1 MFFVGLLSW
10 WYGEGWRSRLR
21 IMSNRLAATTDYFSI
36 SLLLSTLFAPFRQI
50 SAGSVGGSISNQA
63 RALVDKTISRLIGAI
78 VRISMVIIGLLVIMF
93 QIIINVF
100 LLVLWP
106 LIPALP
112 VIGLIITIIG
122 WVPLWQ

>member
-10 WYGEGWRSRLR
+10 WYGEGWRGRLH
-21 IMSNRLAATTDYFSI
+21 IMANRLAATTDYFSI

-78 VRISMVIIGLLVIMF
+78 VRISMVIIGLLVIVF
-93 QIIINVF
+93 QIIINV
-100 LLVLWP
+100 LLFWP
-106 LIPALP
+106 LIPILP
-112 VIGLIITIIG
+112 VLGLIMTIIG
-122 WVPLWQ
+122 WVPLWR